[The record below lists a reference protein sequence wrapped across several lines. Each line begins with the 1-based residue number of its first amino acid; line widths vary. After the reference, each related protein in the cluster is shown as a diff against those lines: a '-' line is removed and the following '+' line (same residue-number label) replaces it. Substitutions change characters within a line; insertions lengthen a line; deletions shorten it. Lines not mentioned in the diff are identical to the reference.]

1 MTAATTAATTTATT
15 AAPATEQR
23 EPQSRISLWTG
34 KQNEDGKTGPVQGS
48 IQITAELLQ
57 QLQAA
62 GPNQSGLYSL
72 RCALF
77 TVNSDNPRAP
87 FRSGPVEIP
96 EYENSSDGF

>member
-1 MTAATTAATTTATT
+1 MTQATTTTTAPT

-23 EPQSRISLWTG
+23 EPQSRISLWQG
-34 KQNEDGKTGPVQGS
+34 REHEDGSRGPVQGS
-48 IQITAELLQ
+48 ITITPEMLQ
-57 QLQAA
+57 QLLAA

-77 TVNSDNPRAP
+77 TVQSDNPKAP

-96 EYENSSDGF
+96 EYESSSDGF